1 MKNIVLF
8 SFLFFSIFSNEA
20 LAETESKVII
30 DVRTESEW
38 AGGHLQGASH
48 IPLSEIKNK
57 IKFFEPNQDAEIML
71 YCTEIML
78 YCRSGNR
85 SGKAKTIL
93 EDMGYTNVK
102 NIGGISS
109 ASNTFQIKIIK

>member
-1 MKNIVLF
+1 MKKIVL
-8 SFLFFSIFSNEA
+8 SAFLLLSIFSNDA
-20 LAETESKVII
+20 LVESESRIII

-38 AGGHLQGASH
+38 LSGRLQGASH
-48 IPLSEIKNK
+48 IALSEIKNK
-57 IKFFEPNQDAEIML
+57 IKVFEPNQDA
-71 YCTEIML
+71 EIML

-93 EDMGYTNVK
+93 EDMGYTNIK

-109 ASNTFQIKIIK
+109 ASSAFNIKIIK

>member
-1 MKNIVLF
+1 MKKIVL
-8 SFLFFSIFSNEA
+8 SAFLLLSIFSNEA
-20 LAETESKVII
+20 LAEPESRIII

-38 AGGHLQGASH
+38 LSGRLQGASH
-48 IPLSEIKNK
+48 ITLSEIKNK
-57 IKFFEPNQDAEIML
+57 IKVFEPNQDAEIL
-71 YCTEIML
+71 L

-109 ASNTFQIKIIK
+109 ASSAFNIKIIK

>member
-1 MKNIVLF
+1 MKKIVL
-8 SFLFFSIFSNEA
+8 SAFLLLSIFSNEA
-20 LAETESKVII
+20 LVEPESRIII

-38 AGGHLQGASH
+38 LSGRLQGASH
-48 IPLSEIKNK
+48 ITLSEIKNK
-57 IKFFEPNQDAEIML
+57 IKVFEPNQDAEIL
-71 YCTEIML
+71 L

-109 ASNTFQIKIIK
+109 ASSAFNIKIIK

>member
-1 MKNIVLF
+1 MKKIVL
-8 SFLFFSIFSNEA
+8 SAFLLLSIFSNEA
-20 LAETESKVII
+20 LVEPESRIII

-38 AGGHLQGASH
+38 LSGRLQGASH
-48 IPLSEIKNK
+48 ITLSEIKNK
-57 IKFFEPNQDAEIML
+57 IKVFEPNQDAEIL
-71 YCTEIML
+71 L

-102 NIGGISS
+102 NIGGIST

>member
-1 MKNIVLF
+1 MKKIVL
-8 SFLFFSIFSNEA
+8 SAFLLLSIFSNEA
-20 LAETESKVII
+20 LAEPESRIII

-38 AGGHLQGASH
+38 LGGHLQGASH
-48 IPLSEIKNK
+48 IALSKIKNK
-57 IKFFEPNQDAEIML
+57 IKVFEPNQDA
-71 YCTEIML
+71 EIML

-109 ASNTFQIKIIK
+109 ASTALNIKIIK

>member
-1 MKNIVLF
+1 MKKIIL
-8 SFLFFSIFSNEA
+8 SAFLLLSIFSNEA
-20 LAETESKVII
+20 LAETESRIII

-38 AGGHLQGASH
+38 LGGHLQGASH
-48 IPLSEIKNK
+48 IALSEIKNK
-57 IKFFEPNQDAEIML
+57 IKVFEPNQDAQ
-71 YCTEIML
+71 IML

-109 ASNTFQIKIIK
+109 ASSAFNIKIIK

>member
-1 MKNIVLF
+1 MKKILF
-8 SFLFFSIFSNEA
+8 SAFFLLLIFSNEA
-20 LAETESKVII
+20 LVEPESRIII

-38 AGGHLQGASH
+38 LSGRLQGASH
-48 IPLSEIKNK
+48 ITLSEIKNK
-57 IKFFEPNQDAEIML
+57 IKVFEPNQDAEIL
-71 YCTEIML
+71 L

-109 ASNTFQIKIIK
+109 ASSAFNIKIIK

>member
-1 MKNIVLF
+1 MKKIVL
-8 SFLFFSIFSNEA
+8 SAFLLLSIFSNEA
-20 LAETESKVII
+20 LAEPESRIII

-38 AGGHLQGASH
+38 LGGHLQGASH
-48 IPLSEIKNK
+48 IALSEIKNK
-57 IKFFEPNQDAEIML
+57 IKVFEPNQDA
-71 YCTEIML
+71 EIML

-109 ASNTFQIKIIK
+109 ASSAFNIKIVK

>member
-1 MKNIVLF
+1 MKKIVL
-8 SFLFFSIFSNEA
+8 SAFLLLSIFSNDA
-20 LAETESKVII
+20 LVESESRIII

-38 AGGHLQGASH
+38 LGGHLQGASH
-48 IPLSEIKNK
+48 IALSEIKNK
-57 IKFFEPNQDAEIML
+57 IKVFEPNQDA
-71 YCTEIML
+71 EIML

-109 ASNTFQIKIIK
+109 ASSAFNIKIIK